1 MYSPPPHDRFA
12 ARTPADL
19 ERVVDSY
26 PLAWIVSATSEGS
39 AATPL
44 PLIPNTDGDGNILS
58 LTGHFSVLNPQVPIL
73 RQQSAATLLFM
84 GPQGYLSP
92 EHVSQPRWAPTW
104 NYAVVRFDV
113 EVEFRPEENHDALV
127 RLVRRMERGR
137 TTPWTTTALGER
149 YEELV
154 RRIIA
159 FRAHVRSA
167 HGKFKLGQDER
178 RATFEEIV
186 RGLGDQELARWM
198 QDFAA

>member
-1 MYSPPPHDRFA
+1 MYSPSPHDRFA

-39 AATPL
+39 VATPL

-58 LTGHFSVLNPQVPIL
+58 LTGHFSVSNPQVPVL
-73 RQQSAATLLFM
+73 RQQAAATLLFM
-84 GPQGYLSP
+84 GPQGYVSP
-92 EHVSQPRWAPTW
+92 EHVSQSRWAPTW

-113 EVEFRPEENHDALV
+113 DVEFRPDENHSALE
-127 RLVRRMERGR
+127 RLVRRMESGR
-137 TTPWTTTALGER
+137 ATPWTTFALGER
-149 YEELV
+149 YHELV
-154 RRIIA
+154 RHIIA
-159 FRAHVRSA
+159 FRAHVRSV

-186 RGLGDQELARWM
+186 SGLRNQELERWM
-198 QDFAA
+198 QDFSA